1 MKLIVLA
8 GAKEGTEIPLKKDKF
23 VIGRSRECT
32 LRAGSDAISRH
43 HCLILRTADGYT
55 IRDLG
60 SRNGTYVNGER
71 ITAETELK
79 QDDTVRVGPLE
90 FRCEMSIDIDRSKK
104 PKVKDVA
111 EVVARSAPSPAD
123 EDVTEDDISRWLLGP
138 DPGSGAAM
146 NETQNFRIDETR
158 AIPAK
163 TPQETIEIAA
173 VEQPAENPQES
184 GKGKKEKKVVGKL
197 PPLPPKRMSKD
208 SREAAAEILRELGRR
223 R

>member
-8 GAKEGTEIPLKKDKF
+8 GAKEGTEIPLKKEKF

-55 IRDLG
+55 VRDLG
-60 SRNGTYVNGER
+60 SRNGTFVNAER

-79 QDDTVRVGPLE
+79 HDDVLRVGPLE
-90 FRCEMSIDIDRSKK
+90 FRCEMSTDIDRSKK
-104 PKVKDVA
+104 PKAKDVA
-111 EVVARSAPSPAD
+111 EVVARSGEKPAGEELD
-123 EDVTEDDISRWLLGP
+123 EEDISRWLLGP
-138 DPGSGAAM
+138 DPGSVAM
-146 NETQNFRIDETR
+146 NETRNFRVDETR

-163 TPQETIEIAA
+163 QTIEM
-173 VEQPAENPQES
+173 EQLPEVSAGES
-184 GKGKKEKKVVGKL
+184 PSDSSKGKKGDKKTVGKL
-197 PPLPPKRMSKD
+197 PPLPPKKMSKD
-208 SREAAAEILRELGRR
+208 SREAAAEVLRELGRR